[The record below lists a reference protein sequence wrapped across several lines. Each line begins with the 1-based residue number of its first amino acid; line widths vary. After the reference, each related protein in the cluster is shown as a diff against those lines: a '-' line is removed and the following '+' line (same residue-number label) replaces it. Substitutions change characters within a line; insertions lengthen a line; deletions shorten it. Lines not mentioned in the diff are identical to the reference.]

1 MYTARDAQQADSAA
15 RLIINQAPH
24 NNKSEKSQTALREWN
39 FLEKIS
45 RAASERVSREA
56 HALKSLR
63 AYRVSVCVVCKVELS
78 AASGVVVGSWVIP
91 GVTLL
96 ASTRRRF
103 SMWAKILIF
112 IPMHVRFQQHSWA
125 IKLVLLPF
133 YLKSTFSSEN
143 NKVWIVPNKFNCVFP
158 CYKNQWVAILLST

>member
-1 MYTARDAQQADSAA
+1 MHSICTELRQLLICTPWLCAREMHSKQTPPRDLLLI
-15 RLIINQAPH
+15 RRHTIINQKNRKRPCE
-24 NNKSEKSQTALREWN
+24 SEI

-45 RAASERVSREA
+45 RAASERLERGSRVEVSARM
-56 HALKSLR
+56 
-63 AYRVSVCVVCKVELS
+63 RVSVCVLYAKSELS

-112 IPMHVRFQQHSWA
+112 IPMHVRAVPFRQHH
-125 IKLVLLPF
+125 LVQSNRRFF
-133 YLKSTFSSEN
+133 YF
-143 NKVWIVPNKFNCVFP
+143 I
-158 CYKNQWVAILLST
+158 